1 MQDRDRMSDEI
12 PVADAIEQAQETTST
27 PTMPGFEPGFEVPPV
42 EANTPDWQEQRQ
54 EIVGDDEDDRDEY
67 RE

>member
-1 MQDRDRMSDEI
+1 MQDRDHVSDEI
-12 PVADAIEQAQETTST
+12 PVADAVEQAQETTST
-27 PTMPGFEPGFEVPPV
+27 PTMPGFEVPPV